1 MKRDSNGRDGK
12 GGTWNGGWRL
22 RFENEKSW
30 RKGGK
35 ETRQG
40 RKESS
45 NFTFH
50 GPMTPMLSKAWL
62 GVLKEDKIFRLVIM
76 GDGAGD

>member
-35 ETRQG
+35 ETSKG
-40 RKESS
+40 KEEKSQAIS
-45 NFTFH
+45 PFMA
-50 GPMTPMLSKAWL
+50 P
-62 GVLKEDKIFRLVIM
+62 
-76 GDGAGD
+76 